1 MKIRC
6 KKSIN
11 LIILALLISTFLST
25 NVFGS
30 TIKDGPQ
37 PPATFSQSIVV
48 MDEKTGQIL
57 YEKGGDILC
66 MPASTT
72 KVMTAILAIEN
83 LDLDSMVTVG
93 PKPPYAEGSS
103 MGFKEG
109 EIVMVRDLLYALLL
123 HSANDSAEIL
133 AEAVSG
139 TTEEFAK
146 LMSQKAAELG
156 ATNTTFVNPSGLTG
170 EENNLTTA
178 KDLAM
183 ITAAAARIP
192 ELLEI
197 SQTLSYKLPFT
208 NLVTDTNRWATNKNS
223 LMIKSSEYYYEPII
237 LGKTGWTPAAG
248 YAFTTVGEKDGQ
260 RIIVSILKSV
270 NQGTYWK
277 ETKELMEW
285 AFNNFTVYKLYE
297 KDQNLKK
304 VIAKNGDEID
314 LIADSDFYYTGVKN
328 LSTQSPHL
336 EFNESLAITGNYKAG
351 EVIDK
356 AKVILDGEDLGTIN
370 LVAKTDI
377 TIESEDQVPVNEPLS
392 PDSNTTPVKKA
403 ASYAIGI
410 FLLFTLI
417 ILSVRLINRSRQR
430 KLRRR
435 TMSAKRLEYYKNRD
449 NLSAK

>member
-1 MKIRC
+1 MV
-6 KKSIN
+6 
-11 LIILALLISTFLST
+11 ILALLISTIFNSS
-25 NVFGS
+25 VFGS
-30 TIKDGPQ
+30 VIKDGPQ
-37 PPATFSQSIVV
+37 PPTTYSQSIVV

-57 YEKGGDILC
+57 YEKGGDIQC

-72 KVMTAILAIEN
+72 KVMTAILAFEN

-93 PKPPYAEGSS
+93 AKPPYAEGSS

-123 HSANDSAEIL
+123 HSANDAAEIL

-139 TTEEFAK
+139 STEEFAK
-146 LMSQKAAELG
+146 LMNEKAVELG
-156 ATNTTFVNPSGLTG
+156 TTNTTFVNPSGLTG
-170 EENNLTTA
+170 EVNNLTTA
-178 KDLAM
+178 KDLAI
-183 ITAAAARIP
+183 ITAAAAEIP

-237 LGKTGWTPAAG
+237 LGKTGWTSDAG
-248 YAFTTVGEKDGQ
+248 YAFTSVGEKDGQ
-260 RIIVSILKSV
+260 RIIVSMLKSV

-285 AFNNFTVYKLYE
+285 AFNNFNISKLYE

-314 LIADSDFYYTGVKN
+314 LVADKDFYYIGVKGLTN
-328 LSTQSPHL
+328 QTPHL
-336 EFNESLAITGNYKAG
+336 EFNEELAINGSFKAG
-351 EVIDK
+351 EIIDT
-356 AKVILDGEDLGTIN
+356 AKVILDGSDIGLIN

-377 TIESEDQVPVNEPLS
+377 SLEDEDQPIAGEPSTNPANL
-392 PDSNTTPVKKA
+392 TPVKKA

-410 FLLFTLI
+410 FLLFTLVI
-417 ILSVRLINRSRQR
+417 ITIRFINRSKQR
-430 KLRRR
+430 KMRKR

-449 NLSAK
+449 NFNAK

>member
-6 KKSIN
+6 KKSIKS
-11 LIILALLISTFLST
+11 IILALLISTLFST
-25 NVFGS
+25 SVLGS
-30 TIKDGPQ
+30 TIADGPQ
-37 PPATFSQSIVV
+37 PPATYSQSIVV

-57 YEKGGDILC
+57 YEKGGDIQC

-72 KVMTAILAIEN
+72 KVMTAILAFEN
-83 LDLDSMVTVG
+83 LDLDAMVTVG
-93 PKPPYAEGSS
+93 QKPPYAEGSS

-123 HSANDSAEIL
+123 HSANDAAEIL

-146 LMSQKAAELG
+146 LMNQKALELG
-156 ATNTTFVNPSGLTG
+156 TTNTTFVNPSGLTG
-170 EENNLTTA
+170 DENNLTTA
-178 KDLAM
+178 KDLAL

-197 SQTLSYKLPFT
+197 SQTLSHKLPFT

-260 RIIVSILKSV
+260 RIVISILKSV

-285 AFNNFTVYKLYE
+285 AFNNFTVYKLYA
-297 KDQNLKK
+297 KDQSLKK

-314 LIADSDFYYTGVKN
+314 LVADMDFYYTGVKN
-328 LSTQSPHL
+328 LTTQSPHL
-336 EFNESLAITGNYKAG
+336 EFNDELAITGNFKAG
-351 EVIDK
+351 ETVDT
-356 AKVILDGEDLGTIN
+356 AKIILDGNDIGSIN

-377 TIESEDQVPVNEPLS
+377 TLVDEDKTKQDDPSSPLA
-392 PDSNTTPVKKA
+392 NIAPVKKA

-417 ILSVRLINRSRQR
+417 ILSVRFFNRRRLR

-435 TMSAKRLEYYKNRD
+435 NMSAKRLEYYKNRD
-449 NLSAK
+449 KV

>member
-6 KKSIN
+6 KKSIK
-11 LIILALLISTFLST
+11 LVILALFISTFLNTS
-25 NVFGS
+25 VLGS

-37 PPATFSQSIVV
+37 PPLTYSQSIVV
-48 MDEKTGQIL
+48 MDEKTGQVL
-57 YEKGGDILC
+57 YEKGGDIQC

-72 KVMTAILAIEN
+72 KVMTAILAFEN
-83 LDLDSMVTVG
+83 LNLDSMVTVG
-93 PKPPYAEGSS
+93 PKPPYAEGAS

-109 EIVMVRDLLYALLL
+109 EIVMVRDLLYSLLL
-123 HSANDSAEIL
+123 HSANDAAEIL

-139 TTEEFAK
+139 SKEEFAK
-146 LMSQKAAELG
+146 LMTKKAVELG
-156 ATNTTFVNPSGLTG
+156 TTNTTFVNPSGLTG
-170 EENNLTTA
+170 DENNLTTA
-178 KDLAM
+178 KDLAI

-260 RIIVSILKSV
+260 RLVVSILKSV

-285 AFNNFTVYKLYE
+285 AFNNFSVYKLYE

-304 VIAKNGDEID
+304 VTAKNGNEID
-314 LIADSDFYYTGVKN
+314 LIADRDFYYTGAKN
-328 LSTQSPHL
+328 LTNKTPHL
-336 EFNESLAITGNYKAG
+336 EFNDELAIAGNFKAG
-351 EVIDK
+351 EIIDK
-356 AKVILDGEDLGTIN
+356 AKVILDGEDIGSIN

-377 TIESEDQVPVNEPLS
+377 ILVDEDKTNVDNPSSPLA
-392 PDSNTTPVKKA
+392 NIAPVKKA
-403 ASYAIGI
+403 ASYAIVI

-417 ILSVRLINRSRQR
+417 ILSVRFVNQRRRR
-430 KLRRR
+430 KLRRKN
-435 TMSAKRLEYYKNRD
+435 MSAKRLEYYKNRD
-449 NLSAK
+449 NDNAK

>member
-1 MKIRC
+1 
-6 KKSIN
+6 
-11 LIILALLISTFLST
+11 
-25 NVFGS
+25 
-30 TIKDGPQ
+30 
-37 PPATFSQSIVV
+37 
-48 MDEKTGQIL
+48 
-57 YEKGGDILC
+57 
-66 MPASTT
+66 
-72 KVMTAILAIEN
+72 
-83 LDLDSMVTVG
+83 
-93 PKPPYAEGSS
+93 
-103 MGFKEG
+103 
-109 EIVMVRDLLYALLL
+109 
-123 HSANDSAEIL
+123 
-133 AEAVSG
+133 
-139 TTEEFAK
+139 
-146 LMSQKAAELG
+146 
-156 ATNTTFVNPSGLTG
+156 
-170 EENNLTTA
+170 
-178 KDLAM
+178 
-183 ITAAAARIP
+183 
-192 ELLEI
+192 
-197 SQTLSYKLPFT
+197 
-208 NLVTDTNRWATNKNS
+208 
-223 LMIKSSEYYYEPII
+223 MIKSSEYYYEPII

-314 LIADSDFYYTGVKN
+314 LIADCDFYYTGVKN

-336 EFNESLAITGNYKAG
+336 EFNETLAITGNFKAG

>member
-1 MKIRC
+1 
-6 KKSIN
+6 
-11 LIILALLISTFLST
+11 
-25 NVFGS
+25 
-30 TIKDGPQ
+30 
-37 PPATFSQSIVV
+37 

-57 YEKGGDILC
+57 YEKGGDIQC

-72 KVMTAILAIEN
+72 KVLTAILAFEK

-93 PKPPYAEGSS
+93 AKPPYAEGSS

-133 AEAVSG
+133 AEAISG
-139 TTEEFAK
+139 STEEFAK
-146 LMSQKAAELG
+146 LMNQKAVELG
-156 ATNTTFVNPSGLTG
+156 TTNTTFVNPSGLTG

-178 KDLAM
+178 KDLAI
-183 ITAAAARIP
+183 ITAAAAQIP

-197 SQTLSYKLPFT
+197 SQTLSYKLPLT

-237 LGKTGWTPAAG
+237 LGKTGWTSDAG
-248 YAFTTVGEKDGQ
+248 YAFTSVAEKDGQ
-260 RIIVSILKSV
+260 RVIVSILKSI

-314 LIADSDFYYTGVKN
+314 LVADKDFYYTGVKN
-328 LSTQSPHL
+328 LTNNTPHL
-336 EFNESLAITGNYKAG
+336 EFKEDLAITGNFKAG
-351 EVIDK
+351 EIIDT
-356 AKVILDGEDLGTIN
+356 AKVILDSNNIGLIN

-377 TIESEDQVPVNEPLS
+377 TLVSDDKTAEDDPSAPITNV
-392 PDSNTTPVKKA
+392 TPVKKA

-417 ILSVRLINRSRQR
+417 ILSVRFINRSKQR
-430 KLRRR
+430 KLRKRS
-435 TMSAKRLEYYKNRD
+435 MSAKRLEYYKNRD
-449 NLSAK
+449 NFNAK

>member
-6 KKSIN
+6 KKSMK
-11 LIILALLISTFLST
+11 LVILALFISTFFSI
-25 NVFGS
+25 NVLGS
-30 TIKDGPQ
+30 TIADGPQ
-37 PPATFSQSIVV
+37 PPTTYSQSIVV

-57 YEKGGDILC
+57 YEKGGDIQC

-72 KVMTAILAIEN
+72 KVMTAILAFEN

-123 HSANDSAEIL
+123 HSANDAAEIL

-139 TTEEFAK
+139 TSEEFAK
-146 LMSQKAAELG
+146 LMNQKAAELG
-156 ATNTTFVNPSGLTG
+156 TTNTTFVNPSGLTG

-178 KDLAM
+178 KDLAI

-223 LMIKSSEYYYEPII
+223 LMIKSSDYYYEPVI

-260 RIIVSILKSV
+260 RIVVSILKSV

-314 LIADSDFYYTGVKN
+314 LIADKDFYYTGVKN
-328 LSTQSPHL
+328 LANQTPHL
-336 EFNESLAITGNYKAG
+336 EFNDELAITGNFKAG
-351 EVIDK
+351 EIIDT
-356 AKVILDGEDLGTIN
+356 AKVILDGNDLGSIN

-377 TIESEDQVPVNEPLS
+377 TLVDDDKTKVDNPSSPLA
-392 PDSNTTPVKKA
+392 NIAPVKKA

-417 ILSVRLINRSRQR
+417 VLTVRFVNRRRQR

-435 TMSAKRLEYYKNRD
+435 SMSAKRLEYYKNRD
-449 NLSAK
+449 KF